1 MRGELN
7 STNLF
12 FRFKKKKK
20 LGGGI
25 REFTTPD
32 QQLSPSTDKQ
42 KDRQTD
48 RLSDIKSK
56 ILLLLYKDKA
66 FKMFVYNQ

>member
-32 QQLSPSTDKQ
+32 QQLSRSSSTDEQ

-48 RLSDIKSK
+48 RQSDIKSE
-56 ILLLLYKDKA
+56 ILLLL
-66 FKMFVYNQ
+66 